1 MADEEK
7 SKVDKS
13 EKPDKPVESDSK
25 SPAKKKVKGR
35 NRIARWFR
43 EMRSELKKVV
53 WPTPKQ
59 IMNNTFVALSVMTV
73 AAIVIWG
80 IDYAGSQIFQ
90 AIRLLGGR

>member
-1 MADEEK
+1 MSEEK
-7 SKVDKS
+7 NEQAVSKA
-13 EKPDKPVESDSK
+13 
-25 SPAKKKVKGR
+25 PAKRKIKGK

-59 IMNNTFVALSVMTV
+59 IVNNTLVSVSVMVV
-73 AAIVIWG
+73 AAIVIWALDQVG
-80 IDYAGSQIFQ
+80 GQIFQ

>member
-1 MADEEK
+1 MADENETTLDNA
-7 SKVDKS
+7 DKP
-13 EKPDKPVESDSK
+13 EKPDKSDSRT
-25 SPAKKKVKGR
+25 PAKKKVKGR
-35 NRIARWFR
+35 NRFARWFR

>member
-1 MADEEK
+1 MAEDKKNKLEK
-7 SKVDKS
+7 TDAAASKA
-13 EKPDKPVESDSK
+13 PV
-25 SPAKKKVKGR
+25 KKKVKGR
-35 NRIARWFR
+35 NRFARWFR

-59 IMNNTFVALSVMTV
+59 IMNNTFVALSVMTT

-90 AIRLLGGR
+90 AIRLLAGR

>member
-1 MADEEK
+1 MADEKKNKIEK
-7 SKVDKS
+7 TDQAASKT
-13 EKPDKPVESDSK
+13 
-25 SPAKKKVKGR
+25 PAKKKVKGR
-35 NRIARWFR
+35 NRFIRWFR

-90 AIRLLGGR
+90 AIRLLGSR